1 MDERAWKL
9 LALMRSSRMKM
20 SLVTNWL
27 LLWALGPSLTLSV
40 CLFIYIHVLL
50 NTGTPGIWDLQPPW
64 DTAGNH
70 SSTVGLIYLFVYLSV
85 YLSVCP
91 SVRPSVH
98 QSVYCSIV
106 QFIVLSIILSA
117 GMSFCLINNSGEIQ
131 SQIRFLA
138 RLKPN
143 VHRPR
148 VLCLAKPFFLPP
160 LILSN
165 FPHWLWWQG
174 QMFTPSLNSL
184 FYWVNISEALT
195 GISETI
201 TSRFSLQPCLQ
212 K

>member
-1 MDERAWKL
+1 MDEKAWKL
-9 LALMRSSRMKM
+9 LALMRSSRIKM

-50 NTGTPGIWDLQPPW
+50 NMGTPGIWDLQPPW
-64 DTAGNH
+64 DTLGNH
-70 SSTVGLIYLFVYLSV
+70 SLTVGLLCL
-85 YLSVCP
+85 LSVCLYALFCL
-91 SVRPSVH
+91 SVFIILSVCI
-98 QSVYCSIV
+98 YCSV
-106 QFIVLSIILSA
+106 CLFIVLSIILSA

-138 RLKPN
+138 MLKPN

-184 FYWVNISEALT
+184 FFWVYISEALT

-201 TSRFSLQPCLQ
+201 TSRFSLQPCL
-212 K
+212 KK